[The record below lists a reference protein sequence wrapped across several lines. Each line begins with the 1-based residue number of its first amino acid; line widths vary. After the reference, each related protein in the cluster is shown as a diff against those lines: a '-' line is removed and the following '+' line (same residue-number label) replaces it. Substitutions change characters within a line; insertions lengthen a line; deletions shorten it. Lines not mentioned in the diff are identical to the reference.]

1 MSLNVRI
8 KRLERQQNL
17 TNGMALIFLEAGE
30 TNEEAYRRTYQ
41 EGSKKPKTVVYI
53 DPINGGYRGVA

>member
-17 TNGMALIFLEAGE
+17 TNGIVIIFLEAGE
-30 TNEEAYRRTYQ
+30 TNEEAYRRMYP
-41 EGSKKPKTVVYI
+41 EGRRKPKTVVYI
-53 DPINGGYRGVA
+53 DPNQCRL